1 MDFSIRDPYDS
12 SMRQH
17 RGTTKA
23 RGMLPPPEPGQDP
36 GASTPKGRLGRR
48 YDPAWNDWNAPRR
61 WPGILLSCVIV
72 LGFLGIVIWHFR
84 PHSTVHRPKVVFSK
98 GVHVLPPY
106 LPPVRATRA
115 ATFTG
120 THDANGLHFDSD
132 GGLLILH
139 AQCSCEYNFVVTI
152 SNKSLVP
159 IAFPVNDTGHVN
171 TVLNATVPKGPIVLS
186 VVGKGHWYLQLLQ
199 PVATT
204 PLIRTPFTYPLSSGS
219 DVVGP
224 FTAADKYLTFKFL
237 SLSNGSVAVHVL
249 SEQGFGFQTPF
260 IGRIALSASNK
271 VLASLPNPYFLE
283 IDATGFWSL
292 DVGRH
297 PLRP

>member
-1 MDFSIRDPYDS
+1 
-12 SMRQH
+12 
-17 RGTTKA
+17 
-23 RGMLPPPEPGQDP
+23 MLPPEPGQDP
-36 GASTPKGRLGRR
+36 GATTPKGRLGRR

-84 PHSTVHRPKVVFSK
+84 PHSTVHHPKVVFNPLVK
-98 GVHVLPPY
+98 VLPLY

-120 THDANGLHFDSD
+120 THDANGLHFESD

-152 SNKSLVP
+152 SNKGLES
-159 IAFPVNDTGHVN
+159 IPVNDTGHVN
-171 TVLNATVPKGPIVLS
+171 TVLNATVPMGPVVLS
-186 VVGKGHWYLQLLQ
+186 VVGQGHWYLQLLQ

-204 PLIRTPFTYPLSSGS
+204 PLIRTPSSPSCPRGCFTYFSSGS

-224 FTAADKYLTFKFL
+224 FTAADKYVTFKFL

-249 SEQGFGFQTPF
+249 NEQGFGLQTPF
-260 IGRIALSASNK
+260 IGRIALSAPNK

-297 PLRP
+297 PIRP